1 VHSNEKIKIPKVEF
15 YITNVCNLTC
25 SRCNRFN
32 DHAFK
37 GWQKWSDYEQAYKDW
52 SEKIQIGQI
61 VILGG
66 EPLLNPSI
74 CEWIAGINSTF
85 QKGVQVLTNG
95 TRLNKTPGFYE
106 AIQNCSAPVGTNW
119 IGISVHNSSELEWYF
134 NEVKTFLKGE
144 LTWLETNSTGADY
157 FVKDQNGVGV
167 GIWLQDHFTN
177 AAVHRLSNGQLGL
190 YNNDPV
196 EAHKVCCFAQFKNYH
211 FIRGKLYKC
220 GPVALFPEFDQQFAL
235 DLSDSDRELIN
246 SYHPLSI
253 DDFDDRGG
261 KFLSEIDNPIPQCKF
276 CPRDTDITQ
285 EKIVAVQKNQ
295 LKHQLVVDKLS
306 LGIDTKQ

>member
-37 GWQKWSDYEQAYKDW
+37 GWQKWSDHEQAYKNW
-52 SEKIQIGQI
+52 AEKIQIDQI

-74 CEWIAGINSTF
+74 CQWIAGINSVF

-95 TRLNKTPGFYE
+95 TRLNKTPGLYE
-106 AIQNCSAPVGTNW
+106 AIQNRSVAGETNW
-119 IGISVHNSSELEWYF
+119 VGISVHNSNDIEWYL
-134 NEVKTFLKGE
+134 NEIKTFLKGE
-144 LTWLETNSTGADY
+144 LTWQDNNAVGADY
-157 FVKDQNGVGV
+157 FVRDQNDVGVGV
-167 GIWLQDHFTN
+167 WLQDHFTN
-177 AAVHRLSNGQLGL
+177 AAVHKLSNGRLGL
-190 YNNDPV
+190 YDNDPV
-196 EAHKVCCFAQFKNYH
+196 EAHKICSFAQFKCYH

-220 GPVALFPEFDQQFAL
+220 GPAALFPEFDQQFAL

-253 DDFDDRGG
+253 DEFDDRGVE
-261 KFLSEIDNPIPQCKF
+261 FLSEIDNPIPQCKF
-276 CPRDTDITQ
+276 CPRDRDLTQ
-285 EKIVAVQKNQ
+285 EKIFAALTNQ
-295 LKHQLVVDKLS
+295 L
-306 LGIDTKQ
+306 

>member
-1 VHSNEKIKIPKVEF
+1 MYSNAKTKISKVEF

-32 DHAFK
+32 DYTFK
-37 GWQKWSDYEQAYKDW
+37 GWQKWSDYEQAYRDW
-52 SEKIQIGQI
+52 SEKIQIGQV

-74 CEWIAGINSTF
+74 CEWISGINSVF

-106 AIQNCSAPVGTNW
+106 AIQHCPLPGQSNF
-119 IGISVHNSSELEWYF
+119 IGISVHNSNEIEWYL

-144 LTWLETNSTGADY
+144 LRWQDSNNAGADY
-157 FVKDQNGVGV
+157 FVRDQNGVSV
-167 GIWLQDHFTN
+167 TVCLQDHFSN
-177 AAVHRLSNGQLGL
+177 AAVHRLSNGRLGL

-196 EAHKVCCFAQFKNYH
+196 EAHKVCSFAQWKCYH

-220 GPVALFPEFDQQFAL
+220 GPAALFPEFHQQFAL
-235 DLSDSDRELIN
+235 DLSDSDQELIN
-246 SYHPLSI
+246 SYDPLSI
-253 DDFDDRGG
+253 DEFDDRGV

-276 CPRDTDITQ
+276 CPRDTDMSR
-285 EKIVAVQKNQ
+285 EKIVAVVKNQ
-295 LKHQLVVDKLS
+295 L
-306 LGIDTKQ
+306 

>member
-1 VHSNEKIKIPKVEF
+1 MYSNKKIKIPKAEF

-25 SRCNRFN
+25 DRCNRFN

-37 GWQKWSDYEQAYKDW
+37 GWQKWSDYEQAYQDW
-52 SEKIQIGQI
+52 SEKIEIDQI

-74 CEWIAGINSTF
+74 CQWIAGINSIF
-85 QKGVQVLTNG
+85 KRGLQVLTNG

-106 AIQNCSAPVGTNW
+106 AIRNCSVPGETNW
-119 IGISVHNSSELEWYF
+119 VGISVHNSDEIKWYL
-134 NEVKTFLKGE
+134 NEVKTFLKGN
-144 LTWLETNSTGADY
+144 LIWYETNDMGADY
-157 FVKDQNGVGV
+157 YVADENGVGV
-167 GIWLQDHFTN
+167 GIWLQDYFTN
-177 AAVHRLSNGQLGL
+177 AAVHRLNNGRLGL

-220 GPVALFPEFDQQFAL
+220 GPVALFPEFDQQFNL
-235 DLSDSDRELIN
+235 DLSDSDRQLIN

-253 DDFDDRGG
+253 DEFDHRGVE
-261 KFLSEIDNPIPQCKF
+261 FLAEIDNPIPQCKF
-276 CPRDTDITQ
+276 CPRNTDMTQ
-285 EKIVAVQKNQ
+285 EKIFAVAKNQ
-295 LKHQLVVDKLS
+295 SGRQLIEEKVV
-306 LGIDTKQ
+306 TFY